1 MAWLTVIYY
10 GKCNHYVL
18 INCIRYCIRGELI
31 QNYFNSLS
39 TNLQKWSNTQKQFIG
54 NLPTNCLSV
63 FDHSGKLALKRLT
76 FSTFNHLG

>member
-39 TNLQKWSNTQKQFIG
+39 TNPQNGQTHRNNSSAICRQI
-54 NLPTNCLSV
+54 V
-63 FDHSGKLALKRLT
+63 
-76 FSTFNHLG
+76 